1 VGRGGGEKREG
12 VGVGKRIWREGMMD
26 DVEVLGGEEGL
37 RGGGGKKGGRFEI
50 GGLGDGVGIE
60 VWKRG

>member
-1 VGRGGGEKREG
+1 
-12 VGVGKRIWREGMMD
+12 
-26 DVEVLGGEEGL
+26 L

>member
-1 VGRGGGEKREG
+1 
-12 VGVGKRIWREGMMD
+12 MMD